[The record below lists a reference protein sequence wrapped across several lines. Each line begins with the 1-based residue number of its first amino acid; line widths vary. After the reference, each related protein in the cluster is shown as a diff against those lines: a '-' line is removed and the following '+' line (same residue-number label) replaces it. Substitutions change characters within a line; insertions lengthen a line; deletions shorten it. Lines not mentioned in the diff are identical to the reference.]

1 MCVCVTCPIACV
13 HGVLQQSPPTT
24 NLIGHTL
31 PKYAMSHR
39 RVGKVNKFAVP
50 ETVVFFF
57 VNIFTFI
64 LRVFLRIYLKLYN
77 NYCTQRYP
85 Y

>member
-1 MCVCVTCPIACV
+1 MYVCVTCPIACV
-13 HGVLQQSPPTT
+13 HGVLQQSPPTMV
-24 NLIGHTL
+24 LALSDTL

-50 ETVVFFF
+50 ETVVVFF
-57 VNIFTFI
+57 VNIFTFL

-77 NYCTQRYP
+77 NYCTSI
-85 Y
+85 

>member
-1 MCVCVTCPIACV
+1 MCLCVTCPIACV
-13 HGVLQQSPPTT
+13 HGVLQQSPPTMV
-24 NLIGHTL
+24 LALSDTL

-57 VNIFTFI
+57 HKYIYISFTGFPANLSKI
-64 LRVFLRIYLKLYN
+64 I
-77 NYCTQRYP
+77 
-85 Y
+85 

>member
-1 MCVCVTCPIACV
+1 MCLCVTCPRACV

-50 ETVVFFF
+50 ETVVVFFF
-57 VNIFTFI
+57 RKYIYISFTGFPANLSKI
-64 LRVFLRIYLKLYN
+64 I
-77 NYCTQRYP
+77 
-85 Y
+85 